1 MLGRRRVPVSL
12 SNDYKEIDPYQ
23 VFWNSRPEMAEL
35 LKKFDTP
42 RDVAAEITRVVT
54 LEEPNGEDAYVR
66 KMYLEGLLRDFGL
79 NEGNIA
85 QKIATGYGHIL
96 RTANKG
102 NTIYAYNP
110 TEGIWVTKSRKGYI
124 QKDADNST
132 EYDPNVVVF
141 NILKDV
147 ESIALKSIQVII
159 ELRKLILRT
168 MIRPS
173 AKEPALLS
181 AWADR
186 DEIIR
191 EINRD
196 ISNTNLFARNIL
208 GKSRAGIIK
217 QWSELVDIDENMF
230 DTNMRWVVCEGG
242 TVDLEKIRYNLEDP
256 IFMSVVPYSPEH
268 MSTQKC
274 HARVDYLSIDYI
286 PPEDLDD
293 LPSTSEFIKGVS
305 KTLPNRGIREFLQAR
320 YGVALYGDPGSFGKV
335 MLWSYGSSD
344 TAKSSIQETIA
355 GNDGIFSEYSWTG
368 NATVISQTSGGV
380 GTDTESN
387 RFKGQARGK
396 RFVLFNEM
404 DEGMR
409 LSQSKVKSFT
419 AGDTVFGDVKYGSEA
434 NYKFSGT
441 LIMASNDMP
450 RLPAGDVA
458 LATRVLVI
466 PFTHHYIVQEKNSTL
481 WMNEPENRANP
492 HWVSDILSSDFERS
506 MILLWT
512 LEGARNYFSRDIGKA
527 IPKEIEEAGDTFKN
541 QSDFMS
547 QIVHTMMG
555 NNKDADG
562 VRQVYR
568 YYTSEQ
574 WQALGHKDA
583 DGVLLK
589 DFKEAFFNVA
599 GELGITEDWITKNKR
614 KYGDL
619 AAKFIEETY
628 GVKIKLAPMPD
639 GKKRKFITQIRPF
652 YEEEAQVEQAIKQE
666 DAMADW
672 YKQMLNG
679 ESK

>member
-1 MLGRRRVPVSL
+1 MSL

-102 NTIYAYNP
+102 NIIYAYNP
-110 TEGIWVTKSRKGYI
+110 TEGIWVTKSRKGYT

-186 DEIIR
+186 DEIVR

-293 LPSTSEFIKGVS
+293 LPSTSEFIKGIS

-335 MLWSYGSSD
+335 MLWAYGSSD

-396 RFVLFNEM
+396 RFILFNEM

-434 NYKFSGT
+434 NYKFTGT
-441 LIMASNDMP
+441 LFMASNDMP

-547 QIVHTMMG
+547 QIIHTMMG

-574 WQALGHKDA
+574 GQALGHKDS

-589 DFKEAFFNVA
+589 DFKDAFFNVA
-599 GELGITEDWITKNKR
+599 GELGITEEWITKNKR

-619 AAKFIEETY
+619 AAKYIEETY

>member
-110 TEGIWVTKSRKGYI
+110 TEGIWVTKSRKGYT

-186 DEIIR
+186 DEIVR

-320 YGVALYGDPGSFGKV
+320 YGVALYGDPGSFGKI
-335 MLWSYGSSD
+335 MLWAYGSSD

-396 RFVLFNEM
+396 RFILFNEM

-434 NYKFSGT
+434 NYKFTGT
-441 LIMASNDMP
+441 LFMASNDMP

-458 LATRVLVI
+458 LVI

-506 MILLWT
+506 MILLWA

-679 ESK
+679 EAK

>member
-1 MLGRRRVPVSL
+1 MV
-12 SNDYKEIDPYQ
+12 D
-23 VFWNSRPEMAEL
+23 L
-35 LKKFDTP
+35 LKECESP
-42 RDVAAEITRVVT
+42 REVAAEITKT
-54 LEEPNGEDAYVR
+54 LDLEEDPYVR
-66 KMYLEGLLRDFGL
+66 KMYLEELLHDFGL
-79 NEGNIA
+79 NEGHIGR
-85 QKIATGYGHIL
+85 KIAAGYKHVL
-96 RTANKG
+96 RTANNG
-102 NTIYAYNP
+102 RTVYAYNP
-110 TEGIWVTKSRKGYI
+110 HDGIWVSKTKRGYTNEEAE
-124 QKDADNST
+124 DAAD
-132 EYDPNVVVF
+132 YDPNMVIYK
-141 NILKDV
+141 ILNDV
-147 ESIALKSIQVII
+147 ESIALKSIQVIV
-159 ELRKLILRT
+159 ELRKIILRT
-168 MIRPS
+168 LVRPS
-173 AKEPALLS
+173 AKEPALLA
-181 AWADR
+181 AWTDR
-186 DEIIR
+186 DEILR
-191 EINRD
+191 EVNRD
-196 ISNTNLFARNIL
+196 ISNVNLLARNIL
-208 GKSRAGIIK
+208 GKSRSAIVK
-217 QWSELVDIDENMF
+217 EWSALVDIDEGVF
-230 DTNMRWVVCEGG
+230 DSNMRWVVCDGG
-242 TVDLEKIRYNLEDP
+242 TIDLDKVRYNFDEP
-256 IFMSVVPYSPEH
+256 IYMSVVPYSPEH
-268 MSTQKC
+268 MATQKC
-274 HARVDYLSIDYI
+274 HAKVKYLSIDYI
-286 PPEDLDD
+286 PPEDIAE
-293 LPSTSEFIKGVS
+293 LPTTSEFIKGVS

-320 YGVALYGDPGSFGKV
+320 YGVALFGDPGSFGKV
-335 MLWSYGSSD
+335 MLWAYGSSD

-387 RFKGQARGK
+387 RFKGQAKGK
-396 RFVLFNEM
+396 RFILFNEM
-404 DEGMR
+404 DDGMR

-419 AGDTVFGDVKYGSEA
+419 AGDSVYGDMKYGSEA

-441 LIMASNDMP
+441 LFMASNDMP

-466 PFTHHYIVQEKNSTL
+466 PFTHHYIVQEKNSAL
-481 WMNEPENRANP
+481 WMKDPENRANP

-506 MILLWT
+506 MILLWV

-527 IPKEIEEAGDTFKN
+527 IPKEIQEAGDTFKN

-568 YYTSEQ
+568 YYTAEQ
-574 WQALGHKDA
+574 WQTLGHKDS

-599 GELGITEDWITKNKR
+599 GELGITEEWITKNKR

-619 AAKFIEETY
+619 AAKYIEETY

>member
-335 MLWSYGSSD
+335 MLWAYGSSD

-434 NYKFSGT
+434 NYKFTGT
-441 LIMASNDMP
+441 LFMASNDMP

-547 QIVHTMMG
+547 QIIHTMIG

-619 AAKFIEETY
+619 AAKFIVETY
-628 GVKIKLAPMPD
+628 GVQIKTATTPD
-639 GKKRKFITQIRPF
+639 GNRRKFITQIRPF
-652 YEEEAQVEQAIKQE
+652 YEEEAQVQQAIKQE
-666 DAMADW
+666 DAMNDW
-672 YKQMLNG
+672 YQQMLNG
-679 ESK
+679 EAK

>member
-12 SNDYKEIDPYQ
+12 SNNYKEIDPYQ

-110 TEGIWVTKSRKGYI
+110 TEGIWVTKSRKGYT

-186 DEIIR
+186 DEIVR

-335 MLWSYGSSD
+335 MLWAYGSSD

-396 RFVLFNEM
+396 RFILFNEM
-404 DEGMR
+404 DEGMK

-434 NYKFSGT
+434 NYKFTGT
-441 LIMASNDMP
+441 LFMASNDMP

-547 QIVHTMMG
+547 QIIHTMIG

-568 YYTSEQ
+568 YYTAEQ

-599 GELGITEDWITKNKR
+599 GELGITEEWITKNKR